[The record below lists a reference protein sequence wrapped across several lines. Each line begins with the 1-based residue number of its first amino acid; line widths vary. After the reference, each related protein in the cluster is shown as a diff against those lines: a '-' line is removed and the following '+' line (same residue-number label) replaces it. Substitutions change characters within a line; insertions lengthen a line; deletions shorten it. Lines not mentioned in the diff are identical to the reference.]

1 MLSLLLVIIMLFL
14 MMCNST
20 SSSRL
25 WLTVQTQFALHPC
38 DPFLRNNRN
47 MTGNSVQKHGFVLRN
62 VKLQVKLRF
71 KTFYW
76 LLKLL
81 YTAFAWNTAT
91 SGLFC
96 SKFWHI
102 LCNKR
107 VIYGPERN
115 LYNHELLK
123 KRLLCLSTHQRSVL
137 VMLQTKMQIYFKE
150 MQQRIHNSFC
160 YNG

>member
-71 KTFYW
+71 KTFY
-76 LLKLL
+76 
-81 YTAFAWNTAT
+81 
-91 SGLFC
+91 
-96 SKFWHI
+96 
-102 LCNKR
+102 
-107 VIYGPERN
+107 
-115 LYNHELLK
+115 
-123 KRLLCLSTHQRSVL
+123 
-137 VMLQTKMQIYFKE
+137 
-150 MQQRIHNSFC
+150 
-160 YNG
+160 